1 MSKHNNPIRKL
12 HVHGEKRCVADI
24 ATIKKLINI
33 QIIPN

>member
-1 MSKHNNPIRKL
+1 MPKHNHPVLKL

-33 QIIPN
+33 QRIPN